1 MEAKACNLSKFLKSE
16 MELIIPV
23 YQRNYEWG
31 KEQCEQLRNDIIY
44 ASKKETEHF
53 IGSIVYI
60 KDSCTSQDDKYT
72 IIDGQQRLTSVML
85 LILAIYSKCKEINH
99 DKARELNNKYLINE
113 YKEGEEKLKLKPIK
127 QDRDAFRFLYR
138 DVINGSAKVDDYYN
152 QANIKYSKIIENYKI
167 FKKFVDEPSYN
178 IDNILKGLYQISFVE
193 IGLTRDKDNPQR
205 IFQSLNSTGLDLAEA
220 DLIRNYILMELNDE
234 AQSKIYKNYWKP
246 IEDNIRDKELEQQS
260 GLTAFIRSFMLA
272 DKMFLSNEK
281 LIFEEFRKRYKK
293 ETREELEENLKK
305 LKKFSEFYN
314 KIVNP
319 SKESDKKLRRQL
331 TYIKFLNIDLFRS
344 LLLFLYEKYQLEEIT
359 NINFVEILKVLLSY
373 LTRRY
378 VCNLET
384 KGYNKSLPKLIKD
397 LKSENLKGD
406 EFVEHFK
413 YLITNLSWSQVF
425 PTDNEFKNA
434 LESIDILR
442 ANTKARI
449 KYMFDVLENNF
460 NSNEAIDILTMSELT
475 IEHIFPQK
483 PSHEWGRELDEKD
496 YEYLTERLNR
506 IANLTISGNNSR
518 LSNKSFLTKKNSKEY
533 GYSDSRLY

>member
-293 ETREELEENLKK
+293 E
-305 LKKFSEFYN
+305 
-314 KIVNP
+314 
-319 SKESDKKLRRQL
+319 
-331 TYIKFLNIDLFRS
+331 
-344 LLLFLYEKYQLEEIT
+344 
-359 NINFVEILKVLLSY
+359 
-373 LTRRY
+373 
-378 VCNLET
+378 
-384 KGYNKSLPKLIKD
+384 KSC
-397 LKSENLKGD
+397 
-406 EFVEHFK
+406 
-413 YLITNLSWSQVF
+413 
-425 PTDNEFKNA
+425 
-434 LESIDILR
+434 R
-442 ANTKARI
+442 
-449 KYMFDVLENNF
+449 NF
-460 NSNEAIDILTMSELT
+460 N
-475 IEHIFPQK
+475 
-483 PSHEWGRELDEKD
+483 G
-496 YEYLTERLNR
+496 
-506 IANLTISGNNSR
+506 
-518 LSNKSFLTKKNSKEY
+518 
-533 GYSDSRLY
+533 